1 MLVVVVLVRDLL
13 FRSTVLKSL
22 SPLCWLCVMDDDVSA
37 DLVRFGHC
45 SGRFLLGRLLWLL
58 ALVLVYYFGLRLA
71 GSEYLPEFARSM
83 VCGMDEEGVSIV

>member
-45 SGRFLLGRLLWLL
+45 SGRFLLGRLLWLSFG
-58 ALVLVYYFGLRLA
+58 FGLLFWFEACWFGVPA
-71 GSEYLPEFARSM
+71 GVRPLYGLWY
-83 VCGMDEEGVSIV
+83 G